1 MLVNSIKN
9 RINPTVILPN
19 NRASSAQLPSA
30 KPSQTS
36 DSLQKQM
43 SFMGMANTS
52 IIKQMSRVGLN
63 NSTIIKEYSNHNNSA
78 ALKLLDKLSAQMRC
92 VELTKNMTLL
102 RVENSNKVNT
112 TPIVLL
118 KTPMKFCD
126 SLNVLGLNGYHSKT
140 SFEEYKEAIQKTP
153 GLKNTFIRGIVGQGS
168 SSTAF
173 LSESGNVI
181 KLSKDPNFPSPK
193 EFIKNL
199 EVPILNR
206 YIVDLQNG
214 QKIYGV
220 EELFAEDATIRGI
233 SLEEYNKIF
242 DKFSETLKNANPN
255 YSFKDFHYNNFIYF
269 DQLGFV
275 NDTPYLIDHECI
287 RGRELIK

>member
-1 MLVNSIKN
+1 MIVNSINN
-9 RINPTVILPN
+9 RINPAIILSN
-19 NRASSAQLPSA
+19 NKVSIVQLPSA

-43 SFMGMANTS
+43 NFMGLANS
-52 IIKQMSRVGLN
+52 PIIKQMSLVGLS
-63 NSTIIKEYSNHNNSA
+63 NSTIIKEYSSHTNST
-78 ALKLLDKLSAQMRC
+78 ALKLLDKLSAQMKHF
-92 VELTKNMTLL
+92 ELTKNMTLL
-102 RVENSNKVNT
+102 RVKNSNKDNT
-112 TPIVLL
+112 TPIILL
-118 KTPMKFCD
+118 KTPMKFYD
-126 SLNVLGLNGYHSKT
+126 SLNTLGLSGYHSKT

-153 GLKNTFIRGIVGQGS
+153 DLKNTSILGIVGQGT

-181 KLSKDPNFPSPK
+181 KLSKYPNFPSPK

-199 EVPILNR
+199 EVPILKR

-214 QKIYGV
+214 QKIYGA
-220 EELFAEDATIRGI
+220 EEMFAEDATIRGI

-255 YSFKDFHYNNFIYF
+255 YSFKDFFYNNFIYF

-287 RGRELIK
+287 RGRELMK